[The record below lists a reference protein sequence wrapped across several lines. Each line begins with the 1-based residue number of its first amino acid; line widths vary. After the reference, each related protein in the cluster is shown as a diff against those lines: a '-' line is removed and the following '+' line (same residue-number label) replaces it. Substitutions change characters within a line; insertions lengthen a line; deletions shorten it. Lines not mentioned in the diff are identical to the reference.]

1 MIQFNYLDL
10 GTGAVPEEGGMW
22 RWRRGGECRCPH
34 GEARLWLPRGAPGYK
49 AVTLAEVTAALNAV
63 GTADPPSPASLL
75 GAEAFSPK
83 APRQEPREAAAEPQT
98 LDLGA

>member
-34 GEARLWLPRGAPGYK
+34 GEARLWLPRGAPRYK

-63 GTADPPSPASLL
+63 GTRGPAQ
-75 GAEAFSPK
+75 
-83 APRQEPREAAAEPQT
+83 PRVAAR
-98 LDLGA
+98 G